1 MTTVFKNIECSVS
14 QLATT
19 MTLIDSYIKEQKEMI
34 ELYKEQLNG
43 SDNTEQ
49 VRFYQTTIKDKKANI
64 KSMIALQEQ
73 MATKELITN
82 TLYNG
87 TRIYNHRRWIL
98 QHESCKSCIFKRNW
112 RYYLAKGCYSF

>member
-1 MTTVFKNIECSVS
+1 MTTVFKNIQCNVT

-19 MTLIDSYIKEQKEMI
+19 MTLIDNYIKEQKEMI

-73 MATKELITN
+73 MSTKELITKH
-82 TLYNG
+82 TL
-87 TRIYNHRRWIL
+87 
-98 QHESCKSCIFKRNW
+98 
-112 RYYLAKGCYSF
+112 

>member
-1 MTTVFKNIECSVS
+1 MTTVFKNIECNVT

-73 MATKELITN
+73 MSTKELITKH
-82 TLYNG
+82 TL
-87 TRIYNHRRWIL
+87 
-98 QHESCKSCIFKRNW
+98 
-112 RYYLAKGCYSF
+112 

>member
-1 MTTVFKNIECSVS
+1 MENPLIYKNIQCNVP

-19 MTLIDSYIKEQKEMI
+19 MTLIDNYIKEQKEMI

-43 SDNTEQ
+43 SDTTEQ

-73 MATKELITN
+73 MSNKELITKH
-82 TLYNG
+82 TL
-87 TRIYNHRRWIL
+87 
-98 QHESCKSCIFKRNW
+98 
-112 RYYLAKGCYSF
+112 

>member
-1 MTTVFKNIECSVS
+1 MFTQSKDYFTYICFILILKPIKMTTIFKNIECNVK

-19 MTLIDSYIKEQKEMI
+19 MTLIDNYIKEQKEMI

-73 MATKELITN
+73 MSNKELITKH
-82 TLYNG
+82 TL
-87 TRIYNHRRWIL
+87 
-98 QHESCKSCIFKRNW
+98 
-112 RYYLAKGCYSF
+112 

>member
-1 MTTVFKNIECSVS
+1 MATVFKNIECNVT

-19 MTLIDSYIKEQKEMI
+19 MTLIDNYIKEQKEMI
-34 ELYKEQLNG
+34 DLYKEELNG

-73 MATKELITN
+73 MSTKELITKH
-82 TLYNG
+82 TL
-87 TRIYNHRRWIL
+87 
-98 QHESCKSCIFKRNW
+98 
-112 RYYLAKGCYSF
+112 

>member
-1 MTTVFKNIECSVS
+1 MSTVFKNIECNVT

-19 MTLIDSYIKEQKEMI
+19 MTLIDNYIKEQNEMI
-34 ELYKEQLNG
+34 EIYKDELNG

-73 MATKELITN
+73 MSTKELITKH
-82 TLYNG
+82 TL
-87 TRIYNHRRWIL
+87 
-98 QHESCKSCIFKRNW
+98 
-112 RYYLAKGCYSF
+112 

>member
-73 MATKELITN
+73 MATKELITKH
-82 TLYNG
+82 TL
-87 TRIYNHRRWIL
+87 
-98 QHESCKSCIFKRNW
+98 
-112 RYYLAKGCYSF
+112 

>member
-1 MTTVFKNIECSVS
+1 MATVFKNIECNVT

-34 ELYKEQLNG
+34 ELYKDELNG

-73 MATKELITN
+73 MSTKELITKH
-82 TLYNG
+82 TL
-87 TRIYNHRRWIL
+87 
-98 QHESCKSCIFKRNW
+98 
-112 RYYLAKGCYSF
+112 

>member
-1 MTTVFKNIECSVS
+1 MTTVFKNIECNVT

-49 VRFYQTTIKDKKANI
+49 VRFYQTTIKDKKSNI

-73 MATKELITN
+73 MATKELITKH
-82 TLYNG
+82 TL
-87 TRIYNHRRWIL
+87 
-98 QHESCKSCIFKRNW
+98 
-112 RYYLAKGCYSF
+112 

>member
-1 MTTVFKNIECSVS
+1 MTTVFKNIECSVT

-19 MTLIDSYIKEQKEMI
+19 MTLIDNYIKEQKEMI
-34 ELYKEQLNG
+34 ELYKDELNG

-73 MATKELITN
+73 MSTKELITKH
-82 TLYNG
+82 TL
-87 TRIYNHRRWIL
+87 
-98 QHESCKSCIFKRNW
+98 
-112 RYYLAKGCYSF
+112 

>member
-1 MTTVFKNIECSVS
+1 MTTVFKNIECNVT

-19 MTLIDSYIKEQKEMI
+19 MTLIENYIKEQQEMI
-34 ELYKEQLNG
+34 KLYKDELNG

-73 MATKELITN
+73 MSTKELITKH
-82 TLYNG
+82 TL
-87 TRIYNHRRWIL
+87 
-98 QHESCKSCIFKRNW
+98 
-112 RYYLAKGCYSF
+112 

>member
-1 MTTVFKNIECSVS
+1 MTTVFKNIECNVT

-73 MATKELITN
+73 MATKELITKH
-82 TLYNG
+82 TL
-87 TRIYNHRRWIL
+87 
-98 QHESCKSCIFKRNW
+98 
-112 RYYLAKGCYSF
+112 

>member
-34 ELYKEQLNG
+34 ELYKEQLKG

-49 VRFYQTTIKDKKANI
+49 VRFYQTTIKDKKANF

-73 MATKELITN
+73 METKELITKH
-82 TLYNG
+82 TL
-87 TRIYNHRRWIL
+87 
-98 QHESCKSCIFKRNW
+98 
-112 RYYLAKGCYSF
+112 

>member
-1 MTTVFKNIECSVS
+1 MFIKCKDYFTYICFILIFKTYIMTTIYKNIQCNVP

-19 MTLIDSYIKEQKEMI
+19 MTLIDNYIKEQKEMI

-43 SDNTEQ
+43 SDTTEQ

-73 MATKELITN
+73 METKELITKH
-82 TLYNG
+82 TL
-87 TRIYNHRRWIL
+87 
-98 QHESCKSCIFKRNW
+98 
-112 RYYLAKGCYSF
+112 

>member
-1 MTTVFKNIECSVS
+1 MTTVFKNIECNVT

-34 ELYKEQLNG
+34 ELYKEELNG

-73 MATKELITN
+73 MSTKELITKH
-82 TLYNG
+82 TL
-87 TRIYNHRRWIL
+87 
-98 QHESCKSCIFKRNW
+98 
-112 RYYLAKGCYSF
+112 

>member
-1 MTTVFKNIECSVS
+1 MTTVFKNIECNVT

-19 MTLIDSYIKEQKEMI
+19 MTLIDNYIKEQKEMI
-34 ELYKEQLNG
+34 EIYKDELNG

-73 MATKELITN
+73 MSTKELITKH
-82 TLYNG
+82 TL
-87 TRIYNHRRWIL
+87 
-98 QHESCKSCIFKRNW
+98 
-112 RYYLAKGCYSF
+112 

>member
-1 MTTVFKNIECSVS
+1 MTTVYKNIECNVT

-19 MTLIDSYIKEQKEMI
+19 MTLIDNYIKEQKEMI
-34 ELYKEQLNG
+34 ELYKDELNG

-73 MATKELITN
+73 MSIKELITKH
-82 TLYNG
+82 TL
-87 TRIYNHRRWIL
+87 
-98 QHESCKSCIFKRNW
+98 
-112 RYYLAKGCYSF
+112 

>member
-1 MTTVFKNIECSVS
+1 MATVFKNIECNVT

-19 MTLIDSYIKEQKEMI
+19 MTLIDNYIKEQKEMI
-34 ELYKEQLNG
+34 ELYKEELNG

-73 MATKELITN
+73 MSTKELITKH
-82 TLYNG
+82 TL
-87 TRIYNHRRWIL
+87 
-98 QHESCKSCIFKRNW
+98 
-112 RYYLAKGCYSF
+112 

>member
-1 MTTVFKNIECSVS
+1 MENTIVFKNIECSVS

-73 MATKELITN
+73 MSTKELITKH
-82 TLYNG
+82 TL
-87 TRIYNHRRWIL
+87 
-98 QHESCKSCIFKRNW
+98 
-112 RYYLAKGCYSF
+112 

>member
-1 MTTVFKNIECSVS
+1 MENTTVFKNIECSVS

-73 MATKELITN
+73 MSTKELITKH
-82 TLYNG
+82 TL
-87 TRIYNHRRWIL
+87 
-98 QHESCKSCIFKRNW
+98 
-112 RYYLAKGCYSF
+112 

>member
-1 MTTVFKNIECSVS
+1 MFTQSKDYFTYICFILILKPIKMTTVFKNIECNVK

-19 MTLIDSYIKEQKEMI
+19 MTLIDNYIKEQKEMI

-73 MATKELITN
+73 MSTKELITKH
-82 TLYNG
+82 TL
-87 TRIYNHRRWIL
+87 
-98 QHESCKSCIFKRNW
+98 
-112 RYYLAKGCYSF
+112 

>member
-1 MTTVFKNIECSVS
+1 MTTVFKNIECNVK

-73 MATKELITN
+73 METKELITKH
-82 TLYNG
+82 TLN
-87 TRIYNHRRWIL
+87 
-98 QHESCKSCIFKRNW
+98 K
-112 RYYLAKGCYSF
+112 

>member
-1 MTTVFKNIECSVS
+1 MTTVFKNIECNVT

-34 ELYKEQLNG
+34 ELYKEELNG

-73 MATKELITN
+73 MATKELITKH
-82 TLYNG
+82 TL
-87 TRIYNHRRWIL
+87 
-98 QHESCKSCIFKRNW
+98 
-112 RYYLAKGCYSF
+112 

>member
-1 MTTVFKNIECSVS
+1 MTTVFKNIQCNVT

-19 MTLIDSYIKEQKEMI
+19 MTLIDGYIKEQKEMI

-73 MATKELITN
+73 MATKELITKH
-82 TLYNG
+82 TL
-87 TRIYNHRRWIL
+87 
-98 QHESCKSCIFKRNW
+98 
-112 RYYLAKGCYSF
+112 

>member
-1 MTTVFKNIECSVS
+1 MTTVFKNIECNVT

-19 MTLIDSYIKEQKEMI
+19 MTLIDNYIKEQKEMI
-34 ELYKEQLNG
+34 ELYKDELNG

-73 MATKELITN
+73 MATKELITKH
-82 TLYNG
+82 TL
-87 TRIYNHRRWIL
+87 
-98 QHESCKSCIFKRNW
+98 
-112 RYYLAKGCYSF
+112 

>member
-43 SDNTEQ
+43 SSNTN
-49 VRFYQTTIKDKKANI
+49 K
-64 KSMIALQEQ
+64 
-73 MATKELITN
+73 
-82 TLYNG
+82 
-87 TRIYNHRRWIL
+87 
-98 QHESCKSCIFKRNW
+98 
-112 RYYLAKGCYSF
+112 

>member
-1 MTTVFKNIECSVS
+1 MTTVFKNIECNVT

-19 MTLIDSYIKEQKEMI
+19 MTLIDNYIKEQKEMI
-34 ELYKEQLNG
+34 ELYKDELNG

-73 MATKELITN
+73 MSTKELITKH
-82 TLYNG
+82 TL
-87 TRIYNHRRWIL
+87 
-98 QHESCKSCIFKRNW
+98 
-112 RYYLAKGCYSF
+112 